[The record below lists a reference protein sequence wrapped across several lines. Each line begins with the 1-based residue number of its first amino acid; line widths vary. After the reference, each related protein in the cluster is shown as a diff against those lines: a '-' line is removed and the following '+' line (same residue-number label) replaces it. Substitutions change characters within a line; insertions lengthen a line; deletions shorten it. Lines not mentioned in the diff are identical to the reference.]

1 MITHIEVRDVK
12 VVNQSGATEALN
24 VLLLKSLVMNERIH
38 QELAS
43 NYPGNLYEPTKWQG
57 IIIKSFLHNI

>member
-38 QELAS
+38 Q
-43 NYPGNLYEPTKWQG
+43 
-57 IIIKSFLHNI
+57 

>member
-43 NYPGNLYEPTKWQG
+43 NYPGNLYEPTKW
-57 IIIKSFLHNI
+57 